1 MKNKILT
8 LLMILFSISG
18 FSQSEIWSKADR
30 NNLFV
35 DCMSYITKYKNT
47 TNEQRESISLCY
59 IGELT
64 KKYTKDEFQSM
75 IDIEIKRIKEAVINQ
90 CAKNL
95 GIELRVEEKKEEV
108 VIEKK
113 EVDVSKNVLSKAAL
127 VGKWKSDD
135 DAIYEFL
142 SNGTYSKKYLKNVW
156 DQLGWHVENN
166 LYTGDWFLDQKG
178 NLKLTENWTA
188 EILNNRQTKIIGT
201 KKYVSENGRTYKFIY
216 FSQDYMNFQ
225 ENTPN
230 SKSIQANRIE

>member
-18 FSQSEIWSKADR
+18 FSQSEIWSKSDR
-30 NNLFV
+30 NNLFE